1 MYWIYDLPIWLFG
14 LLTTFVFMG
23 FSILGLLFFRARV
36 KRFFKIKGS
45 HNDEVSYYLSNIG
58 IFYGITVGLIT
69 VATWENYDKCEDLVK
84 FEAASLGPLY
94 RDFSGFGD
102 STMKA
107 LRTTVRTYTQFV
119 IEKSWP
125 QQRKGSPSVEEG
137 EIVDVLE
144 KQLSEINPRSKK
156 EEIYL
161 SKTLNAF
168 NNFLDARRQR
178 INSINDGL
186 PASMWWTLILCAIV
200 SIIVSY
206 FLYIDDL
213 RLHMALTASLS
224 LVIGLLIFLIASMD
238 NPFKGDFSVDTEPF
252 AVILESMEVQDHII
266 K

>member
-23 FSILGLLFFRARV
+23 LSILGLLFFRARV

-84 FEAASLGPLY
+84 VEAASLGPLS

-107 LRTTVRTYTQFV
+107 LRGTIISYTKFV
-119 IEKSWP
+119 IETSWP
-125 QQRKGSPSVEEG
+125 IQRTGSASIDED
-137 EIVDVLE
+137 IIIDVLE
-144 KQLSEINPRSKK
+144 KQLSEINPKNKK

-186 PASMWWTLILCAIV
+186 PASMWWTLILCAVV

-206 FLYIDDL
+206 FLYIDDV
-213 RLHMALTASLS
+213 RLHIALTASLS

-238 NPFKGDFSVDTEPF
+238 NPYKGDFSVSSEPF
-252 AVILESMEVQDHII
+252 NIVLESMLRDNGI